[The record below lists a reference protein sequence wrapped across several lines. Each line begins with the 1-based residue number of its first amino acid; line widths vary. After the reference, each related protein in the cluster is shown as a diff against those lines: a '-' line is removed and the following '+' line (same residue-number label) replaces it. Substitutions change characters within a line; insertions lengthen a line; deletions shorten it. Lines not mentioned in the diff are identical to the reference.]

1 MSKRRHRSLAGAATG
16 LGLAALLAWVAVR
29 PPPGWAAPAR
39 PKVKV
44 WQEPIPP
51 PAADP
56 YAPDRA
62 EAGSAE
68 AIAALTGSLRFLP
81 PAVAYLPE
89 SAGVPS
95 PAAVL
100 GHLAGAAEVGRTA
113 DVHRYFR
120 RLAAASDRVRVQ
132 AIGSSEEGREILLAV
147 VSASHNLAELAYFR
161 EAAARLADP
170 RRTGPQEAERLA
182 GSGKL
187 VYYLAGGLE
196 PGEVASPEMLAELAY
211 RLAVSERPEAQAV
224 REQAVVLITPVA
236 EPDAYDRA
244 VEWHRRHLR
253 QRAGLPWNELREVL
267 APPYASHYAGE
278 RWAAAGD
285 DGLGLASTR
294 AMSEAF
300 FGFHPQLLQELG
312 TSPPLVAVGG
322 AAAGPRAAATPAAE
336 PGAAG
341 PRGQAPPED
350 TGVPEREAAGPSAT
364 APRGAAGAAGELA
377 AGADPW
383 PELAAA
389 VTAALRGCGLPG
401 VRESQAAALAA
412 DPPVGL
418 AADQAAGMAPQQAVD
433 VPRAPA
439 AGLALA
445 MDHNAAAGVIG
456 VFGNGAPGDYDRE
469 MGELEAAAGENGA
482 SGQANGAGSADLG
495 DAAGPTG
502 GVTRLRRQGRG
513 SATPPGAAAGARSS
527 RPRGPERVRTMA
539 AGWPPGGHIRW
550 SLRDSVN
557 YAESATLAAL
567 AWAAGHRRE
576 LLEGGWRR
584 AARSLEGARAGPPF
598 AWLLPARQPDPGRL
612 AALVRRLLDQR
623 IEVHRLSE
631 ELTLGDG
638 RRLPAGSYLVR
649 LDQPYREAALRFLA
663 GRPGPGGGGRPEI
676 PWPLLYGVEA
686 VAIEDRAVLDAAM
699 TAVAPAAAVPPPGG
713 IEGGEALAPLAP
725 WAPWAPATGGGEAPT
740 AANGAGTPAAAAAA
754 ARRDQ
759 EVFLL
764 RDTGQV
770 SLLAAR
776 IALGSYQV
784 DAAEAAFTAGGIAY
798 PAGSWLVQAPRF
810 RVASVADRLGLTFAA
825 AAALPE
831 VPRHVVH
838 LPRLGVLHGWTDA
851 EPSGWVRH
859 ALDREHVP
867 YSLIGDGDVRRG
879 GLGERFDVLVLAG
892 ADRDWRR
899 RLRGI
904 DAGWSPLAFTRV
916 AEFPSHGVPDGAADI
931 TGGLGE
937 PGLQELRR
945 FVAGGGVLVTLG
957 SASALVTGAGLAAG
971 LSLGTPPGAAR
982 ASGVAADDTETAASS
997 PGPAAS
1003 PGAAGAGEA
1012 PEAPSAAAESSG
1024 GSGPPGSDAEASA
1037 AAAPTG
1043 AGTAG
1048 GTGAAGEP
1056 PEVFSAAPAA
1066 GPTDTAGPAGSAGPG
1081 AAAESAGSAAAAAAA
1096 AELRARVVRRDHPVA
1111 YGYPELTQV
1120 LRRGGPLLWV
1130 TAAARGSVVL
1140 QFGAGRHAAAAS
1152 GAAAPASGEP
1162 PPEEAGGAAATAAAG
1177 TSTSAAAAPGALEIE
1192 DIDPAKPATAVKPA
1206 PPGGA
1211 AAAGTPGGPGAP
1223 GGQPLPRPLGPDD
1236 GRLVLAG
1243 SLPEGEAAVQGR
1255 PAIVDLPLGKGHLL
1269 VFAFNPFDPTLGP
1282 ADLRLVYNV
1291 LLNWHSLPR

>member
-16 LGLAALLAWVAVR
+16 LGLAALLAWAAVR

-89 SAGVPS
+89 SAAVPS

-196 PGEVASPEMLAELAY
+196 PGEVASPEMLAELSY

-253 QRAGLPWNELREVL
+253 QRAGLPWKELHEVL

-312 TSPPLVAVGG
+312 TSPPLVAVAG

-341 PRGQAPPED
+341 D
-350 TGVPEREAAGPSAT
+350 
-364 APRGAAGAAGELA
+364 LA

-401 VRESQAAALAA
+401 VRESRAAALAA
-412 DPPVGL
+412 DPPVGA
-418 AADQAAGMAPQQAVD
+418 AADQAADLAPDQAVD
-433 VPRAPA
+433 PPRAPA
-439 AGLALA
+439 AGLVLA

-469 MGELEAAAGENGA
+469 VGELEAAAGENGA
-482 SGQANGAGSADLG
+482 SGQANGGGSADLG

-513 SATPPGAAAGARSS
+513 SATAPGAAAGARSS

-612 AALVRRLLDQR
+612 AALVRRLLGQR

-631 ELTLGDG
+631 ELALGDG

-663 GRPGPGGGGRPEI
+663 GRPGPGGGSRPEI

-754 ARRDQ
+754 ARRDE

-810 RVASVADRLGLTFAA
+810 RVASVAERLGLTFAA

-867 YSLIGDGDVRRG
+867 YSLIADGDVRRG

-904 DAGWSPLAFTRV
+904 DASWSPLAFTRV

-971 LSLGTPPGAAR
+971 LSLGPPPGAAR
-982 ASGVAADDTETAASS
+982 ASGADDTETAASS

-1003 PGAAGAGEA
+1003 PAAAGAGEA
-1012 PEAPSAAAESSG
+1012 PEAPSAAAESGG
-1024 GSGPPGSDAEASA
+1024 GSGPPGADAEASA

-1081 AAAESAGSAAAAAAA
+1081 AAAGTAGSAAAAAPA

-1140 QFGAGRHAAAAS
+1140 RFGAGRHAAAAS
-1152 GAAAPASGEP
+1152 G
-1162 PPEEAGGAAATAAAG
+1162 
-1177 TSTSAAAAPGALEIE
+1177 AAAPGALEIE
-1192 DIDPAKPATAVKPA
+1192 DIDPAKPATAVKPD

-1211 AAAGTPGGPGAP
+1211 AAAGSPGGPGAP

-1269 VFAFNPFDPTLGP
+1269 VFAFDPFDPTLGP